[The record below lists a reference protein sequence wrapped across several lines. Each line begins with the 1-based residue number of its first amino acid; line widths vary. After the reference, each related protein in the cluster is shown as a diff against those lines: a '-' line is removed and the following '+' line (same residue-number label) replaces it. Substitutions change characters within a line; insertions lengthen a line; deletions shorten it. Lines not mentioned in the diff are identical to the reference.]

1 MGRGGYRKGAGRP
14 RGTTKGD
21 GLPSKVI
28 RVSSDVTKEQCE
40 AIPELVALIDH
51 WELECDANLDKPRYY
66 FLRKAIDEIR
76 ALGF

>member
-1 MGRGGYRKGAGRP
+1 MARGGYRKGAGRP

-28 RVSSDVTKEQCE
+28 RVSSEVSKEQCE
-40 AIPELVALIDH
+40 SIPELTGLLDY
-51 WELECDANLDKPRYY
+51 WEQECDANPEKPRYY